1 MPCVTEPNDVITAIE
16 LKKSF
21 RSRRGPVEAVRGVSI
36 NVQRGEIFGFLGPN
50 GAGKTTTL
58 RMLTTLLP
66 IDAGSATVV
75 GHDVAREPQQVR
87 EVTGF
92 VSQLGGADIL
102 ATGRENLLLQGQLSG
117 RTKADV
123 EQRIESLVDV
133 LDLREFADRKAMTY
147 SGGQRRRLDIALG
160 IVHEPQVLF
169 LDEPT
174 TGLDPQNR
182 ANLWDHIRQ
191 LRDAGTTVFLTTH
204 YLEEADA
211 LCDRLVIM
219 DHGRVV
225 IGGTPRELKQQVAG
239 DSVVLTIRDQ
249 PAEQVAELVKSETYV
264 RETSVEE
271 GNALRLYVEDGPA
284 ALPQLLRLLDGAHI
298 GLASMSLSEPTL
310 DDVFLRQTGRSLRDG
325 DDPAAAAQKGSR
337 R

>member
-1 MPCVTEPNDVITAIE
+1 MGEPNDVITATE

-21 RSRRGPVEAVRGVSI
+21 KSRRGPVEAVSGVSI
-36 NVQRGEIFGFLGPN
+36 SVQRGEIFGFLGPN

-66 IDAGSATVV
+66 IDSGTATVV
-75 GHDVAREPQQVR
+75 GHDVGRQAQQVR

-92 VSQLGGADIL
+92 VSQLGGSDPL
-102 ATGRENLLLQGQLSG
+102 ATGRENLLLQGQLYG
-117 RTKADV
+117 RSKASV
-123 EQRIESLVDV
+123 LTRIEELVDV
-133 LDLREFADRKAMTY
+133 LDLREFADRKAITY
-147 SGGQRRRLDIALG
+147 SGGQKRRLDIALG
-160 IVHEPQVLF
+160 IVHEPEVLF

-182 ANLWDHIRQ
+182 ANLWDHIRA
-191 LRDAGTTVFLTTH
+191 LRDRGTTVFLTTH

-219 DHGRVV
+219 DHGQIV
-225 IGGTPRELKQQVAG
+225 IGGTPRELKHEVAG
-239 DSVVLTIRDQ
+239 DSVVLTLRDH
-249 PAEQVAELVKSETYV
+249 PAEEVATLAQQEPYV

-271 GNALRLYVEDGPA
+271 GNSLRLYVEDGPT
-284 ALPQLLRLLDGAHI
+284 ALPQLLRLLDSRHI
-298 GLASMSLSEPTL
+298 GLASMNLSEPTL
-310 DDVFLRQTGRSLRDG
+310 DDVFLRQTGRSLRDAG
-325 DDPAAAAQKGSR
+325 DPTPKGPR